1 MTGTMKIHVEFA
13 AVLDLK
19 GVTNGA
25 ELDVPHGTTPADLL
39 TTFHVRPEHQ
49 KYVTP
54 FVNGT
59 RMKLSHP
66 LKEGDRLFLSLP
78 VGGG

>member
-1 MTGTMKIHVEFA
+1 VTGAMKIRVEFT

-19 GVTNGA
+19 GVINGA
-25 ELDVPHGTTPADLL
+25 ELDLPHATTPGDLL
-39 TTFHVRPEHQ
+39 TKFHVRPEHQ

-66 LKEGDRLFLSLP
+66 LKDGDRLFLSLP

>member
-1 MTGTMKIHVEFA
+1 MKICVEFTA
-13 AVLDLK
+13 LLDLE

-39 TTFHVRPEHQ
+39 TRFHVRPEHQ
-49 KYVTP
+49 KFVTP
-54 FVNGT
+54 FVNGA
-59 RMKLSHP
+59 RMKSSHP
-66 LKEGDRLFLSLP
+66 LKENDRLFLSLP